1 MDNKNTFCDGR
12 LYKDISNILT
22 NNLFDKKLD
31 IEGVYENFKKVY
43 NKSSLN
49 TNANSI
55 IEIKDITSYKQL
67 LANKSNI
74 ENLGIDLPIY
84 FGDPNNTNRIMIV
97 AMDPKRS
104 GQYND
109 KISIGSV
116 FALHKKES
124 RDTKKNDYWSTF
136 SFRSNDSIFFQDGL
150 GSFLVDEKESTK
162 MTNYLQNRNYVYS
175 PSCFYQINSRLI
187 LMLIVNKAYNYCGVN
202 LARLVIVHDEL
213 GVVIADSFHITN
225 PNILEIESNYANSM
239 EDIGR
244 ITSVSQD
251 SFKLSKN
258 ANIQIIGR
266 FPYLKHVYTSEVS
279 SYCHEFSYNII
290 LSCYIPINF
299 IVFHNFYL
307 FYHCIIS

>member
-43 NKSSLN
+43 NNSSLN

-124 RDTKKNDYWSTF
+124 RDTKKNDYWNFIEPLAKENFVYLTDIYKLYYEKF
-136 SFRSNDSIFFQDGL
+136 SLINGKQTKILSNKDPEYISIQ
-150 GSFLVDEKESTK
+150 
-162 MTNYLQNRNYVYS
+162 
-175 PSCFYQINSRLI
+175 C
-187 LMLIVNKAYNYCGVN
+187 
-202 LARLVIVHDEL
+202 
-213 GVVIADSFHITN
+213 
-225 PNILEIESNYANSM
+225 
-239 EDIGR
+239 
-244 ITSVSQD
+244 D
-251 SFKLSKN
+251 SFKTNQKILEEEIKLTKPNTIISLGNESAN
-258 ANIQIIGR
+258 A
-266 FPYLKHVYTSEVS
+266 LKKISGINSSE
-279 SYCHEFSYNII
+279 
-290 LSCYIPINF
+290 LDL
-299 IVFHNFYL
+299 FHKGIRYL
-307 FYHCIIS
+307 FMPHISRTVTQNILTIGNLFISLGKLKNNPNWIKIGEQIKIEKTKLFI